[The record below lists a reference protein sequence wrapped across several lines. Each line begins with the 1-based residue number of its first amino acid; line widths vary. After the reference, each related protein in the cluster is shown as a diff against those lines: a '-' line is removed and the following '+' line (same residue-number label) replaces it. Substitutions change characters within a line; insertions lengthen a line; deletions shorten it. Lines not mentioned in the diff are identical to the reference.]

1 MMKSAWLKSSVGVAA
16 LTVAFASGTGVALAG
31 TTSGDG
37 SILGGNQVSVPI
49 SVPVNVCGNAIAILG
64 EAFGMCEG
72 GASVSGGSGHGSST
86 TSGNGS
92 IGGGNQISVPIS
104 VPVNVCGNSASV
116 LGTAVSGCKG
126 GSTVGTPPHGTPP
139 PCKHHH
145 KTPPPCKHHHKTPP
159 PCKHHHKTPPP
170 RHHHGGTPGHHGGT
184 GTTVTTTSLTSTS
197 LPTTGANFVGLLALA
212 GGVILAGA
220 GSVLFAARRR
230 VLRAVTRRVLPR
242 TLCPSRGRG
251 PGRAKHCPGETVRRR
266 LSGGDCLRAAR
277 GSAGPDLADDG
288 TPQGG
293 LPAAVG
299 VEPEPGQFP
308 LAVLGMVGQYSP
320 RGVAGG
326 AAGKVDLKVGVLGHR
341 LHCARRGERFGPS
354 PATVHGEWEHR
365 CPDGKLPDMTEDNG
379 LAPWW

>member
-145 KTPPPCKHHHKTPP
+145 KTPPP
-159 PCKHHHKTPPP
+159 

-230 VLRAVTRRVLPR
+230 VVRAVTRR
-242 TLCPSRGRG
+242 T
-251 PGRAKHCPGETVRRR
+251 
-266 LSGGDCLRAAR
+266 
-277 GSAGPDLADDG
+277 AGLIA
-288 TPQGG
+288 
-293 LPAAVG
+293 
-299 VEPEPGQFP
+299 
-308 LAVLGMVGQYSP
+308 S
-320 RGVAGG
+320 
-326 AAGKVDLKVGVLGHR
+326 
-341 LHCARRGERFGPS
+341 
-354 PATVHGEWEHR
+354 
-365 CPDGKLPDMTEDNG
+365 
-379 LAPWW
+379 